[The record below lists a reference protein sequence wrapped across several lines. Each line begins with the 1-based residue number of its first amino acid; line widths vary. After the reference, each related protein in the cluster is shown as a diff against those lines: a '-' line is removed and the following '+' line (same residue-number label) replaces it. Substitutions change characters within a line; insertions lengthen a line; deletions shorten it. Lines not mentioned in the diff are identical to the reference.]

1 MKDKHTAIVKSIE
14 QLLTRQ
20 EQVVVAIDGCTA
32 SGTDFL
38 AGLLADVFDGNV
50 FRASDYYMREMTNE
64 GHYLDR
70 ERFRRE
76 VLEPVKKGVPFFFR
90 PIGNCL
96 MEAVEPRRLNIIEG
110 TFSLHREIRDMYDLK
125 IMLRTDTAQK
135 KRFINEMEPK
145 MRLYYEA
152 QRFPA
157 EARYFRFTEWESLCD
172 FVVDTKEIEK

>member
-1 MKDKHTAIVKSIE
+1 MKDSHTAIVKSIE

-50 FRASDYYMREMTNE
+50 FRASDYNTHDLTDD
-64 GHYLDR
+64 GHYLDCK
-70 ERFRRE
+70 RFRRE

-90 PIGNCL
+90 PL
-96 MEAVEPRRLNIIEG
+96 RSRDMEAVMPRRVNIVEG

-145 MRLYYEA
+145 MRLYYET
-152 QRFPA
+152 QRLPA
-157 EARYFRFTEWESLCD
+157 EARYFRFTEWESVCD
-172 FVVDTKEIEK
+172 FVIETKGNET

>member
-1 MKDKHTAIVKSIE
+1 MKDSHTAIVKSIE

-64 GHYLDR
+64 GHYLDC

-76 VLEPVKKGVPFFFR
+76 VLEPVRKGIPFFFR
-90 PIGNCL
+90 PL
-96 MEAVEPRRLNIIEG
+96 RDRDMEAVMPRRVNIVEG
-110 TFSLHREIRDMYDLK
+110 TFCLHKNLRDMYDLK
-125 IMLRTDTAQK
+125 IMLRINTGQK
-135 KRFINEMEPK
+135 RQLINGLQPK
-145 MRLYYEA
+145 IRLYYET
-152 QRFPA
+152 QRLPA
-157 EARYFRFTEWESLCD
+157 EVRYFRFTAWESVCD
-172 FVVDTKEIEK
+172 FVIETKDVEN